1 MKNIFTIPNIISL
14 FRLMLIPLFV
24 VTYFDKSENDYYLWS
39 VIIVIISGLSDIID
53 GFIARRFN
61 MVSDLGKILDPIADK
76 LTQVVVILSLAINHP
91 ILFPMF
97 IVLFI
102 KELLTLFAAAHILSN
117 GVKPISSKW
126 FGKLSTVVIFLTM
139 VYTIVI
145 DLYSNSST
153 VISELPL
160 YFLVIASIVCMIISL
175 CGYFRMF
182 SKDVKGEPRNNETV

>member
-14 FRLMLIPLFV
+14 FRLILIPLFV
-24 VTYFDKSENDYYLWS
+24 ITYFDKSETDYYLWS
-39 VIIVIISGLSDIID
+39 VIIVIVSGISDILD
-53 GFIARRFN
+53 GFIARKFK
-61 MVSDLGKILDPIADK
+61 MVSDLGKVLDPIADK

-97 IVLFI
+97 IVLFV
-102 KELLTLFAAAHILSN
+102 KELLTLFAAAHILAN

-139 VYTIVI
+139 VYTIFI
-145 DLYSNSST
+145 DLYAIT
-153 VISELPL
+153 DFPL
-160 YFLVIASIVCMIISL
+160 YFLVLVSIICMIISL

-182 SKDVKGEPRNNETV
+182 SKDVKGVPNKNETV

>member
-24 VTYFDKSENDYYLWS
+24 ITYFDKSENSYYLWS
-39 VIIVIISGLSDIID
+39 IIIVIVSGLSDIVD
-53 GFIARRFN
+53 GFIARKFK
-61 MVSDLGKILDPIADK
+61 MISDLGKILDPIADK

-97 IVLFI
+97 VVLFI

-145 DLYSNSST
+145 DLYKST
-153 VISELPL
+153 VKISEIPL

-182 SKDVKGEPRNNETV
+182 SKDVKGEPKQNETV

>member
-24 VTYFDKSENDYYLWS
+24 ITYFDQSENDYYFWS
-39 VIIVIISGLSDIID
+39 VIIVLISGVSDIVD
-53 GFIARRFN
+53 GFIARRFK
-61 MVSDLGKILDPIADK
+61 MVSDLGKVLDPIADK

-97 IVLFI
+97 IVLFA
-102 KELLTLFAAAHILSN
+102 KELLTLFAAVHILSN

-139 VYTIVI
+139 VYTIFI
-145 DLYSNSST
+145 DLYNIT
-153 VISELPL
+153 EVPL

-175 CGYFRMF
+175 CGYFKMF
-182 SKDVKGEPRNNETV
+182 SKDVKGEPNNNEVV

>member
-24 VTYFDKSENDYYLWS
+24 ITYFDKSENSYYLWS
-39 VIIVIISGLSDIID
+39 IIIVIVSGLSDIVD
-53 GFIARRFN
+53 GFIARKFK
-61 MVSDLGKILDPIADK
+61 MISDLGKVLDPIADK

-97 IVLFI
+97 VVLFI

-145 DLYSNSST
+145 DLYKPT
-153 VISELPL
+153 VNVSEIPL

-182 SKDVKGEPRNNETV
+182 SKDVKGEPKQNETV